1 MRLRLQNALV
11 DRGHT
16 LESREPS
23 HSSVTGGRKGGRE
36 GLKGEGKNVLR
47 VPGAVTVHSA
57 AY

>member
-1 MRLRLQNALV
+1 M
-11 DRGHT
+11 HSWK
-16 LESREPS
+16 ESRVECDRL
-23 HSSVTGGRKGGRE
+23 TGGRKGGRE

>member
-1 MRLRLQNALV
+1 MPQ
-11 DRGHT
+11 GHT
-16 LESREPS
+16 LARVESRV
-23 HSSVTGGRKGGRE
+23 SSVSLSCDRLGTGGTKGGRE